1 MDDWKTGSFG
11 PILNPVNSDHKDSL
25 YTRISSLIFFSF
37 FFQITAMVGDGGHRL
52 SATCRSN
59 RVLFFFFFFLVFR
72 FWPFAKK
79 SHPSSRLV
87 GRPYATAT
95 QRSGLH
101 VVASR
106 RPSPTKRP
114 KEEETRRHQQQQLLP
129 SLFRWWPKRR
139 VSKGVD
145 WFTRDEKP
153 VSLTIKKSKNSDT
166 RAQRC
171 KRRSNSD
178 E

>member
-1 MDDWKTGSFG
+1 
-11 PILNPVNSDHKDSL
+11 
-25 YTRISSLIFFSF
+25 
-37 FFQITAMVGDGGHRL
+37 MVGDGGHRL
-52 SATCRSN
+52 SATCRSS
-59 RVLFFFFFFLVFR
+59 RVIFFFFFFLVFR

-114 KEEETRRHQQQQLLP
+114 KEEETRRHQQQQLAIP
-129 SLFRWWPKRR
+129 FSMMTKKASLKRSRLIHKRR
-139 VSKGVD
+139 RKTSQPNYQRV
-145 WFTRDEKP
+145 EKFRHALNVIKDDQIP
-153 VSLTIKKSKNSDT
+153 TNNLKQQNNFSL
-166 RAQRC
+166 
-171 KRRSNSD
+171 
-178 E
+178 